1 MTDGSTYTSRL
12 GRRAIMVTMP
22 SAHDLRRAVRS
33 IRAIIEKTTDLPDDS
48 PRSAQLRDRLSL
60 AADVLDAAADG
71 AAIQESA
78 RVPR

>member
-1 MTDGSTYTSRL
+1 
-12 GRRAIMVTMP
+12 MVTMP